1 MSPDETDDAPA
12 VPIECPACETTTEIP
27 LPEVGDAVERH
38 NQNVHDGE
46 ECARVDPD
54 LADELQTLVAED
66 MGILD

>member
-1 MSPDETDDAPA
+1 MSPDEIDEPR
-12 VPIECPACETTTEIP
+12 VPIECPACETSTEIP
-27 LPEVGDAVERH
+27 LSDVGAAVERH
-38 NQNVHDGE
+38 NESVHDGE